1 MVQLVNTP
9 ACHAGEHEFKS
20 RQHRQECSSILLVS
34 RGLVCSVH
42 VRFVRFLGRT
52 KTSGMQGQQH
62 PSSKESLILL
72 SVRNVSQ
79 ATNVILSY
87 EYDVRTGNKDMKFG
101 VKAHHFINK
110 AVGNRPVA
118 RGRVVSATLPA
129 LCKIFIGIQKF
140 NN

>member
-1 MVQLVNTP
+1 M
-9 ACHAGEHEFKS
+9 
-20 RQHRQECSSILLVS
+20 
-34 RGLVCSVH
+34 
-42 VRFVRFLGRT
+42 
-52 KTSGMQGQQH
+52 
-62 PSSKESLILL
+62 LL

-129 LCKIFIGIQKF
+129 LYNLLVIRKVQ
-140 NN
+140 